1 VLISAREAAQIL
13 AATGLTRDR
22 TRWLL
27 QAGFAGEGMRTRGS
41 LLYDEARVRALLEWP
56 AVDPSALDGA
66 CRSGIFVAR
75 VMDLRVM
82 DLRVM
87 ELGPDPIA
95 DRTWQLSPY
104 ARLQIRL
111 AIETQGYLPFV
122 ATVCGFVAS
131 GANITAVWPGSS
143 GRLPDHGSGDQGSG
157 DQGSGEGS
165 TLDLAEPGE
174 WFEPFNNSR
183 FVTGPGGPWL
193 LWRPRLAGT
202 ARLQR

>member
-13 AATGLTRDR
+13 AATGLARER
-22 TRWLL
+22 ARRVLL
-27 QAGFAGEGMRTRGS
+27 AGFAGEGMRTRGS

-56 AVDPSALDGA
+56 TVDPSALDGA
-66 CRSGIFVAR
+66 CPSGIFVAR

-82 DLRVM
+82 DM
-87 ELGPDPIA
+87 GTHPIA
-95 DRTWQLSPY
+95 DRMWQLSPY

-131 GANITAVWPGSS
+131 GANITAVWPSPSGSN
-143 GRLPDHGSGDQGSG
+143 D
-157 DQGSGEGS
+157 GS

-183 FVTGPGGPWL
+183 FVTGPGGVWL
-193 LWRPRLAGT
+193 LWRTRQAT
-202 ARLQR
+202 LQHGPLQE

>member
-1 VLISAREAAQIL
+1 MLISAREAAQIL

-27 QAGFAGEGMRTRGS
+27 QAGFAGDGMRTRGS

-56 AVDPSALDGA
+56 TVDPTALDGA

-75 VMDLRVM
+75 VM
-82 DLRVM
+82 
-87 ELGPDPIA
+87 ELESDPIA

-104 ARLQIRL
+104 ARMLIRL
-111 AIETQGYLPFV
+111 AIESQGYLPFV

-143 GRLPDHGSGDQGSG
+143 G
-157 DQGSGEGS
+157 S
-165 TLDLAEPGE
+165 TFDLAEPGQ

-193 LWRPRLAGT
+193 LWRPRPATPQG
-202 ARLQR
+202 